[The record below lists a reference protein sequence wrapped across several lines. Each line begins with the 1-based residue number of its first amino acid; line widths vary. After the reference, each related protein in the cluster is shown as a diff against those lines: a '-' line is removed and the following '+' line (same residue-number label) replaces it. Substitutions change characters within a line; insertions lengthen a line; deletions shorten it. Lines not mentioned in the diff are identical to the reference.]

1 MHLGVDVPRV
11 SIVVYVAASIL
22 TGFAVSVSGAIGY
35 VGLLVP
41 HAMRMI
47 FGSDHRM
54 LLPASALGGAIA
66 LVIADTLAR
75 TAVAPSELPVGAVTA
90 IGRRALLY
98 LLAQQGSRVSTP
110 LRTPMPSSP
119 NSSDQPR
126 GNPDVRLSVEQASY
140 VYAPNPSQAPL
151 FTLEALS
158 FQAKPGEIVSILGP
172 NASGKSTLLKLIS
185 GALEPL
191 SGRVFLNGFPTH
203 SLAPKIRAQ
212 RIALVQQESR
222 LLFPSRVWEFVLQG
236 RHAHGRGLRFESED
250 DISIAKNALAQ
261 VGASHLTDRW
271 MDQISG
277 GEKQR
282 VILARALSQQPLLL
296 LLDEPTLHLD
306 IGAQVD
312 LLESLRRLAAENRY
326 TVLVVTHELNL
337 TGEYAD
343 QVVLLQKGK
352 CLRVGSPASVFQK
365 DLLEHVF
372 QAPLNVEMTSSGRPR
387 VTLFDKT

>member
-1 MHLGVDVPRV
+1 
-11 SIVVYVAASIL
+11 
-22 TGFAVSVSGAIGY
+22 
-35 VGLLVP
+35 
-41 HAMRMI
+41 
-47 FGSDHRM
+47 
-54 LLPASALGGAIA
+54 
-66 LVIADTLAR
+66 
-75 TAVAPSELPVGAVTA
+75 
-90 IGRRALLY
+90 
-98 LLAQQGSRVSTP
+98 
-110 LRTPMPSSP
+110 MPS
-119 NSSDQPR
+119 NTNAAGEQPR

-158 FQAKPGEIVSILGP
+158 FQAKPGEIVAILGP

-191 SGRVFLNGFPTH
+191 SGRVFLNGFETH
-203 SLAPKIRAQ
+203 TLTPKIRAQ

-236 RHAHGRGLRFESED
+236 RHARGRGLRFETEED
-250 DISIAKNALAQ
+250 VLVANNALAQ
-261 VGASHLTDRW
+261 VAATHLADRW
-271 MDQISG
+271 MDKISG

-282 VILARALSQQPLLL
+282 VVLARALAQQPQLL

-312 LLESLRRLAAENRY
+312 LLDSLRRLAAENRY
-326 TVLVVTHELNL
+326 TVVVVTHELNL

-343 QVVLLQKGK
+343 QVVLMQKGK
-352 CLRVGSPASVFQK
+352 CLRVGPPATVFQR
-365 DLLEHVF
+365 DLLEQVF

-387 VTLFDKT
+387 VTLFSKN